1 MLSVEENERLTRVGP
16 GTPMGELLRRYWH
29 PVAAT
34 EELLKEPT
42 KAVKLLCEDLV
53 LYRDRSGNYGLIERY
68 CAHRRVDLTYGIP
81 EEHGLRCMYHGW
93 MYDETGRCVEQPFEE
108 TVRPDARFK
117 DKIALKGYPVQE
129 LGGLIFAYLGPAPAP
144 LLPQWDLFVV
154 ENAFRQIGAVEIPGN
169 WLQIMENSLDPVHL
183 EWLHGNGVE
192 YSLLQQG
199 PENGPGQE
207 WYDHALATAR
217 VYTTPHE
224 KIGFDVFDYGIIKR
238 RVVQGQTEADDAWR
252 VGHPMIFP
260 NILGGYGGLSLGF
273 QYRVPMDDTHT
284 WHVWYHTYFMPGAD
298 VPQQDVVP
306 FYKVPLT
313 DKNGRFMTE
322 LIDGGDL
329 MAWSS
334 QGPVAK
340 RDLERL
346 GESDKG
352 IILYR
357 KLLEQQMALVQDG
370 GDPMNVFRDPVKAQ
384 YVEFPRETSYNA
396 SSARRAV
403 KAFRYNGTRFSP
415 VIEQIESLY
424 VQAAEASERA
434 QQ

>member
-1 MLSVEENERLTRVGP
+1 MLSVEEKR
-16 GTPMGELLRRYWH
+16 TPNSSRAPARPWGSCLRRYWH

-53 LYRDRSGNYGLIERY
+53 LYRDRSGSYGLIERY

-144 LLPQWDLFVV
+144 LLPRWDLFVV

-199 PENGPGQE
+199 PEKRPRPGVVRPRPG
-207 WYDHALATAR
+207 DGAGLHDAT
-217 VYTTPHE
+217 
-224 KIGFDVFDYGIIKR
+224 
-238 RVVQGQTEADDAWR
+238 
-252 VGHPMIFP
+252 
-260 NILGGYGGLSLGF
+260 
-273 QYRVPMDDTHT
+273 
-284 WHVWYHTYFMPGAD
+284 
-298 VPQQDVVP
+298 
-306 FYKVPLT
+306 
-313 DKNGRFMTE
+313 
-322 LIDGGDL
+322 
-329 MAWSS
+329 
-334 QGPVAK
+334 
-340 RDLERL
+340 
-346 GESDKG
+346 
-352 IILYR
+352 
-357 KLLEQQMALVQDG
+357 
-370 GDPMNVFRDPVKAQ
+370 
-384 YVEFPRETSYNA
+384 
-396 SSARRAV
+396 
-403 KAFRYNGTRFSP
+403 
-415 VIEQIESLY
+415 
-424 VQAAEASERA
+424 
-434 QQ
+434 